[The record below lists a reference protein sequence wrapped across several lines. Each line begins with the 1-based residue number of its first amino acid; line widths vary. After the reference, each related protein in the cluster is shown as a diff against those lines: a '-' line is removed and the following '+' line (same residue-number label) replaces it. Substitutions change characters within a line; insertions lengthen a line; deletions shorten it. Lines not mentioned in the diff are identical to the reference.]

1 MGETTRLV
9 FREMTVD
16 DVTAA
21 AELDRQ
27 CFGERD
33 AWSCEDFFFAAKYP
47 YCDFFVAELNGKI
60 VACAGVE
67 FFQDGAEIQSL
78 AVAPK
83 CRGQG
88 IGTYLLM
95 MLIDAVKRRGLKT
108 IILEV
113 RPSNTAAIKLYE
125 NFGFQVVDRLK
136 NFYLDEDALIMLRD
150 L

>member
-1 MGETTRLV
+1 
-9 FREMTVD
+9 MTVAD
-16 DVTAA
+16 AGAVAA
-21 AELDRQ
+21 LDLK

-33 AWSCEDFFFAAKYP
+33 AWSRADFFYAAKDP
-47 YCDFFVAELNGKI
+47 YCKFIVAELDGQI
-60 VACAGVE
+60 VACAGIE
-67 FFQDGAEIQSL
+67 FFYNGAEIQSL

-88 IGTYLLM
+88 IGRRLLM
-95 MLIDAVKRRGLKT
+95 MLLDAVQSRGLST

-125 NFGFQVVDRLK
+125 NFGFQVVDRLE
-136 NFYLDEDALIMLRD
+136 NFYLDEDALVMLRD